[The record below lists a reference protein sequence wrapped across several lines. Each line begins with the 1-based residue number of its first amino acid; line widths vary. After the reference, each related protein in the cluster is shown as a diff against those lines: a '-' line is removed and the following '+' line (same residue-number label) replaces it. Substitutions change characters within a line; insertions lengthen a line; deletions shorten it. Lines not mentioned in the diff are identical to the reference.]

1 MYTICIQNLYH
12 ISTNFC
18 LNFVYKI
25 KRTMPA
31 NFYRQNVY
39 KSLSKCGIHF
49 VYKSLSKCGI
59 NLVYIFLCINSDL
72 QKVCIINIMY
82 TISIQNSYR
91 MYTEWTPF
99 QHILTRLLC
108 SSQLIIA
115 RLETCWLMTGGT
127 YQIDGLMDYILH

>member
-39 KSLSKCGIHF
+39 KSLSKCGINF
-49 VYKSLSKCGI
+49 VYKSLSKYGI

-99 QHILTRLLC
+99 QPILTRLLC

-115 RLETCWLMTGGT
+115 RLETCWLMTGST

>member
-18 LNFVYKI
+18 LNFVYKT

-39 KSLSKCGIHF
+39 KSLSKCGINF

-59 NLVYIFLCINSDL
+59 NLVYIFLYINSDL

-99 QHILTRLLC
+99 QDILTRLLC
-108 SSQLIIA
+108 SSQFIIA